1 MEPEK
6 ADNSLMNLSSCYERK
21 PQFEF
26 KCVLADNSFSPFEHL
41 NVSSSTEKCHPF
53 RKEIG
58 ALIDNPPE
66 HSFWTS
72 FTKEDTS
79 KDCMW
84 VDSSLQ
90 LRELANKLAEQ
101 NVFAVDTEQQNLR
114 SYLGF
119 TALMQISTR
128 EEDYLVDTVA
138 LHDEMALLRPIFTNP
153 KICKVF
159 HGAQNDIIWLQRDFH
174 IYMVNI
180 FDTYTVDI
188 CCEKPQKSLEGL
200 LQTICNVD
208 TDKTLRTRDWTERPL
223 PPKMLRYARTDTQ
236 YLLWIADVLAA
247 ELKEL
252 KKYDECIR
260 RCNKVC
266 LTLYAKGQEDFKL
279 ANREQYDCRERAWK
293 LCIWRDLMARI
304 HDESREFVLSNEVML
319 EFARKVPTTYD
330 VFKSTADQQRGG
342 KIDEV
347 SVIFLCHYD
356 DYFNQI
362 MSDKSVALETAFP
375 LILQKCLGMNGTG
388 KQTSKVSQIPIR
400 KPDVAVYESDG
411 TLKFRCNHGKGQWY
425 LKMGLAE
432 QTQIHGEYALQ
443 LKTET
448 LGGPEKVEKKKD
460 LCNSC
465 GKEGI
470 ELNRHR
476 IVPPSYRKYFT
487 ETLKMDQSRDMVWLC
502 QKCQKIALEAGE
514 RYKKTMSSRYEV
526 SQSSHQKMVEA
537 KEHVNIRR
545 AAAALLDRPTIPESR
560 REEYMEIVERHYG
573 RSNLS
578 REDLEG
584 VRKIGLMSSKEEKN
598 ETSVEK
604 QIIDNLLKNSGE
616 DGVKRFCEE
625 WRQQFVNDLHPT
637 NLPSEWGM

>member
-6 ADNSLMNLSSCYERK
+6 ADNSLMNLPLCYERK
-21 PQFEF
+21 PQFVF

-41 NVSSSTEKCHPF
+41 NVPSSTENCHPF

-101 NVFAVDTEQQNLR
+101 NVFAVDTEQHNLR

-138 LHDEMALLRPIFTNP
+138 LHDEMALLRPIFSNP
-153 KICKVF
+153 RICK
-159 HGAQNDIIWLQRDFH
+159 ACLLL
-174 IYMVNI
+174 
-180 FDTYTVDI
+180 
-188 CCEKPQKSLEGL
+188 EKPQKSLEGL

-223 PPKMLRYARTDTQ
+223 PPTMLRYARTDTQ
-236 YLLWIADVLAA
+236 YLLWIADVLTA
-247 ELKEL
+247 ELKEV
-252 KKYDECIR
+252 KKYDESIR
-260 RCNKVC
+260 RSNKVC

-319 EFARKVPTTYD
+319 KFARKVPTIYD
-330 VFKSTADQQRGG
+330 VFKSTDDADQRRGR
-342 KIDEV
+342 KIDGV
-347 SVIFLCHYD
+347 SAIFLCHHD

-362 MSDKSVALETAFP
+362 ISDKIIPFSP
-375 LILQKCLGMNGTG
+375 LVKKSG

-411 TLKFRCNHGKGQWY
+411 TLKFWCNHGKGQWY

-487 ETLKMDQSRDMVWLC
+487 ETL
-502 QKCQKIALEAGE
+502 
-514 RYKKTMSSRYEV
+514 
-526 SQSSHQKMVEA
+526 
-537 KEHVNIRR
+537 N
-545 AAAALLDRPTIPESR
+545 
-560 REEYMEIVERHYG
+560 
-573 RSNLS
+573 
-578 REDLEG
+578 
-584 VRKIGLMSSKEEKN
+584 
-598 ETSVEK
+598 
-604 QIIDNLLKNSGE
+604 
-616 DGVKRFCEE
+616 
-625 WRQQFVNDLHPT
+625 
-637 NLPSEWGM
+637 

>member
-6 ADNSLMNLSSCYERK
+6 ADNSLMKLSLCYERK

-41 NVSSSTEKCHPF
+41 NVSSSTENCHPF

-101 NVFAVDTEQQNLR
+101 NIFAVDTEQQNLR

-119 TALMQISTR
+119 TALTQISTR

-138 LHDEMALLRPIFTNP
+138 LHDEMALLRPIFSNP
-153 KICKVF
+153 RICK
-159 HGAQNDIIWLQRDFH
+159 ACLLL
-174 IYMVNI
+174 
-180 FDTYTVDI
+180 
-188 CCEKPQKSLEGL
+188 EKPQKSLDGL

-223 PPKMLRYARTDTQ
+223 PPTMLRYARTDTQ
-236 YLLWIADVLAA
+236 YLLWIADVLTA
-247 ELKEL
+247 ELKEV
-252 KKYDECIR
+252 KKYDESIR
-260 RCNKVC
+260 RSNKVC

-319 EFARKVPTTYD
+319 EFARKLSATYD
-330 VFKSTADQQRGG
+330 VFKSTDQRRGR

-347 SVIFLCHYD
+347 WAIFLCHHD

-362 MSDKSVALETAFP
+362 ISDKSVALDTVFP
-375 LILQKCLGMNGTG
+375 LILQKCLGMNGTCGINLLNCSLLGNFRIIPFSPLVKKSG

-411 TLKFRCNHGKGQWY
+411 TLKFWCNHGKGQWY

-432 QTQIHGEYALQ
+432 QTQIHGEY
-443 LKTET
+443 
-448 LGGPEKVEKKKD
+448 
-460 LCNSC
+460 
-465 GKEGI
+465 
-470 ELNRHR
+470 
-476 IVPPSYRKYFT
+476 
-487 ETLKMDQSRDMVWLC
+487 
-502 QKCQKIALEAGE
+502 
-514 RYKKTMSSRYEV
+514 
-526 SQSSHQKMVEA
+526 
-537 KEHVNIRR
+537 
-545 AAAALLDRPTIPESR
+545 
-560 REEYMEIVERHYG
+560 
-573 RSNLS
+573 
-578 REDLEG
+578 
-584 VRKIGLMSSKEEKN
+584 
-598 ETSVEK
+598 
-604 QIIDNLLKNSGE
+604 
-616 DGVKRFCEE
+616 
-625 WRQQFVNDLHPT
+625 
-637 NLPSEWGM
+637 

>member
-6 ADNSLMNLSSCYERK
+6 ADNSLLNLSLCYERK

-26 KCVLADNSFSPFEHL
+26 KCVLADNSFSPFEHF

-138 LHDEMALLRPIFTNP
+138 LHDEMALLRPIFSNP
-153 KICKVF
+153 RICKACLV
-159 HGAQNDIIWLQRDFH
+159 L
-174 IYMVNI
+174 
-180 FDTYTVDI
+180 
-188 CCEKPQKSLEGL
+188 EKPQKSLEGL

-208 TDKTLRTRDWTERPL
+208 LDKSLRVSVFYCMCVFFSVVSSVLSMLNLSLQTRDWTERPL
-223 PPKMLRYARTDTQ
+223 PPTMLRYARTDMQ
-236 YLLWIADVLAA
+236 YLLWIADAV
-247 ELKEL
+247 
-252 KKYDECIR
+252 
-260 RCNKVC
+260 
-266 LTLYAKGQEDFKL
+266 KL

-304 HDESREFVLSNEVML
+304 HDESREFVLSNEAML

-330 VFKSTADQQRGG
+330 VFKSTDDADQQRGG

-347 SVIFLCHYD
+347 SAIFLCHYD

-362 MSDKSVALETAFP
+362 MSDKSVALDTAFP
-375 LILQKCLGMNGTG
+375 LILQKCLGMNGTCGINLLNCGKFHNYSFFPSVKSG
-388 KQTSKVSQIPIR
+388 KQTSNVSQIPIR

-411 TLKFRCNHGKGQWY
+411 TLKFWCNHGKGQWY
-425 LKMGLAE
+425 LKTGLAE

-448 LGGPEKVEKKKD
+448 LGGPEKVDKKKD

-470 ELNRHR
+470 ELNRHG
-476 IVPPSYRKYFT
+476 I
-487 ETLKMDQSRDMVWLC
+487 
-502 QKCQKIALEAGE
+502 
-514 RYKKTMSSRYEV
+514 
-526 SQSSHQKMVEA
+526 
-537 KEHVNIRR
+537 
-545 AAAALLDRPTIPESR
+545 
-560 REEYMEIVERHYG
+560 IVERHYG

-604 QIIDNLLKNSGE
+604 QIINNLLKNSGE
-616 DGVKRFCEE
+616 DGVKRFCEA

-637 NLPSEWGM
+637 NLPTVLSKSHLCVTNFSLEVQLHQARLLSPHSSFLSP

>member
-6 ADNSLMNLSSCYERK
+6 ADNSLMNLSLCYERK

-138 LHDEMALLRPIFTNP
+138 LHDEMALLRPIFSNP
-153 KICKVF
+153 RICKVF
-159 HGAQNDIIWLQRDFH
+159 HGAQNDIIWLQKDFH
-174 IYMVNI
+174 IYLVNI
-180 FDTYTVDI
+180 FDTYTAFVSSVLSMLNL
-188 CCEKPQKSLEGL
+188 SL
-200 LQTICNVD
+200 Q
-208 TDKTLRTRDWTERPL
+208 TRDWTERPL
-223 PPKMLRYARTDTQ
+223 PPTMLRYARTDTQ
-236 YLLWIADVLAA
+236 YLLWIADVLTA
-247 ELKEL
+247 ELKEV
-252 KKYDECIR
+252 KKYDESIR
-260 RCNKVC
+260 RSNKVC

-279 ANREQYDCRERAWK
+279 ANREQYDCRELAWK

-319 EFARKVPTTYD
+319 KFARKVPTTYD
-330 VFKSTADQQRGG
+330 VFKSTDDADQRIGG
-342 KIDEV
+342 KFDKV
-347 SVIFLCHYD
+347 SAIFLCHYD
-356 DYFNQI
+356 VYFNQI
-362 MSDKSVALETAFP
+362 MRDKSVALDTAFP
-375 LILQKCLGMNGTG
+375 LILQKCLGMNGTCVINLLNCSLLGNFIIIPFSPLVKKSG

-411 TLKFRCNHGKGQWY
+411 TLKFWCNHGKGQWY

-443 LKTET
+443 IT
-448 LGGPEKVEKKKD
+448 VED
-460 LCNSC
+460 
-465 GKEGI
+465 
-470 ELNRHR
+470 
-476 IVPPSYRKYFT
+476 
-487 ETLKMDQSRDMVWLC
+487 
-502 QKCQKIALEAGE
+502 
-514 RYKKTMSSRYEV
+514 
-526 SQSSHQKMVEA
+526 
-537 KEHVNIRR
+537 
-545 AAAALLDRPTIPESR
+545 
-560 REEYMEIVERHYG
+560 
-573 RSNLS
+573 
-578 REDLEG
+578 
-584 VRKIGLMSSKEEKN
+584 
-598 ETSVEK
+598 
-604 QIIDNLLKNSGE
+604 
-616 DGVKRFCEE
+616 
-625 WRQQFVNDLHPT
+625 
-637 NLPSEWGM
+637 

>member
-6 ADNSLMNLSSCYERK
+6 ADNSLMKLSLCYERK

-41 NVSSSTEKCHPF
+41 NVSSSTENCHPF

-101 NVFAVDTEQQNLR
+101 NIFAVDTEQQNLR

-119 TALMQISTR
+119 TALTQISTR

-138 LHDEMALLRPIFTNP
+138 LHDEMALLRPIFSNP
-153 KICKVF
+153 RICKVF

-174 IYMVNI
+174 IYLVNI
-180 FDTYTVDI
+180 FDTYTA
-188 CCEKPQKSLEGL
+188 CLLLEKPQKSLDGL

-208 TDKTLRTRDWTERPL
+208 TDKTLRVSVFYCVCVFFSVVSSVLSMLNLSLQTRDWTERPL
-223 PPKMLRYARTDTQ
+223 PPTMLRYARTDTQ
-236 YLLWIADVLAA
+236 YLLWIADVLTA
-247 ELKEL
+247 ELKEV
-252 KKYDECIR
+252 KKYDESIR
-260 RCNKVC
+260 RSNKVC

-319 EFARKVPTTYD
+319 EFARKLSATYD
-330 VFKSTADQQRGG
+330 VFKSTDQRRGR

-347 SVIFLCHYD
+347 WAIFLCHHD

-362 MSDKSVALETAFP
+362 ISDKSVALDT
-375 LILQKCLGMNGTG
+375 
-388 KQTSKVSQIPIR
+388 IPIR

-411 TLKFRCNHGKGQWY
+411 TLKAVVSEDGACRTDSNSWR
-425 LKMGLAE
+425 
-432 QTQIHGEYALQ
+432 I

-514 RYKKTMSSRYEV
+514 RYKKTMSSRCEV

-537 KEHVNIRR
+537 KEYVNIRR

-584 VRKIGLMSSKEEKN
+584 VRKIGLMSCKEEKN

-625 WRQQFVNDLHPT
+625 WKQQFVNDLHPT

>member
-6 ADNSLMNLSSCYERK
+6 ADNSLMNLSLCYERK

-153 KICKVF
+153 RICKACLV
-159 HGAQNDIIWLQRDFH
+159 L
-174 IYMVNI
+174 
-180 FDTYTVDI
+180 
-188 CCEKPQKSLEGL
+188 EKPQKSLEGL

-208 TDKTLRTRDWTERPL
+208 TDKSLRTRDWTERSL

-236 YLLWIADVLAA
+236 YLLWIADVLTA

-252 KKYDECIR
+252 KKYDESIR
-260 RCNKVC
+260 RSNKVC

-304 HDESREFVLSNEVML
+304 HDESREFVLYNEVML

-330 VFKSTADQQRGG
+330 VFNSTADQQRGG

-347 SVIFLCHYD
+347 SVIF
-356 DYFNQI
+356 
-362 MSDKSVALETAFP
+362 P
-375 LILQKCLGMNGTG
+375 
-388 KQTSKVSQIPIR
+388 VS
-400 KPDVAVYESDG
+400 
-411 TLKFRCNHGKGQWY
+411 L
-425 LKMGLAE
+425 
-432 QTQIHGEYALQ
+432 
-443 LKTET
+443 
-448 LGGPEKVEKKKD
+448 
-460 LCNSC
+460 
-465 GKEGI
+465 
-470 ELNRHR
+470 
-476 IVPPSYRKYFT
+476 
-487 ETLKMDQSRDMVWLC
+487 
-502 QKCQKIALEAGE
+502 
-514 RYKKTMSSRYEV
+514 
-526 SQSSHQKMVEA
+526 
-537 KEHVNIRR
+537 
-545 AAAALLDRPTIPESR
+545 
-560 REEYMEIVERHYG
+560 
-573 RSNLS
+573 
-578 REDLEG
+578 
-584 VRKIGLMSSKEEKN
+584 
-598 ETSVEK
+598 
-604 QIIDNLLKNSGE
+604 
-616 DGVKRFCEE
+616 
-625 WRQQFVNDLHPT
+625 
-637 NLPSEWGM
+637 

>member
-6 ADNSLMNLSSCYERK
+6 ADNSLMNLSLCYERK

-138 LHDEMALLRPIFTNP
+138 LHDEMALLRPIFSNP
-153 KICKVF
+153 RICKVF
-159 HGAQNDIIWLQRDFH
+159 HGAQNDIIWLQKDFH
-174 IYMVNI
+174 IYLVNI
-180 FDTYTVDI
+180 FDTYTA
-188 CCEKPQKSLEGL
+188 CLLLEKSQKSLEVVSSVL
-200 LQTICNVD
+200 SMLNLSLQ
-208 TDKTLRTRDWTERPL
+208 TRDWTERPL
-223 PPKMLRYARTDTQ
+223 PPTMLRYARTDTQ
-236 YLLWIADVLAA
+236 YLLWIADVLTA
-247 ELKEL
+247 ELKEV
-252 KKYDECIR
+252 KKYDESIR
-260 RCNKVC
+260 RSNKVC

-279 ANREQYDCRERAWK
+279 ANREQYDCRELAWK

-319 EFARKVPTTYD
+319 KFARKVPTTYD
-330 VFKSTADQQRGG
+330 VFKSTDDADQRIGG
-342 KIDEV
+342 KFDKV
-347 SVIFLCHYD
+347 SAIFLCHYD
-356 DYFNQI
+356 VYFNQI
-362 MSDKSVALETAFP
+362 MRDKSVALDTAFP
-375 LILQKCLGMNGTG
+375 LILQKCLGMNGTC
-388 KQTSKVSQIPIR
+388 IPIR
-400 KPDVAVYESDG
+400 KPDVAV
-411 TLKFRCNHGKGQWY
+411 LKFMENMLYR
-425 LKMGLAE
+425 
-432 QTQIHGEYALQ
+432 LQ

-514 RYKKTMSSRYEV
+514 RYKKTMSSRCEV

-537 KEHVNIRR
+537 KEYVNIRR

-578 REDLEG
+578 REDFG
-584 VRKIGLMSSKEEKN
+584 RSSKDWVDE
-598 ETSVEK
+598 
-604 QIIDNLLKNSGE
+604 
-616 DGVKRFCEE
+616 F
-625 WRQQFVNDLHPT
+625 
-637 NLPSEWGM
+637 

>member
-6 ADNSLMNLSSCYERK
+6 ADNSLMNLPLCYERK
-21 PQFEF
+21 PQFVF

-41 NVSSSTEKCHPF
+41 NVPSSTENCHPF

-101 NVFAVDTEQQNLR
+101 NVFAVDTEQHNLR

-138 LHDEMALLRPIFTNP
+138 LHDEMALLRPIFSNP
-153 KICKVF
+153 RICKVF
-159 HGAQNDIIWLQRDFH
+159 HGAQNYIIWLQRDFH
-174 IYMVNI
+174 IYLVNI
-180 FDTYTVDI
+180 FDTYTA
-188 CCEKPQKSLEGL
+188 CLLLEKPQKSLEGL

-223 PPKMLRYARTDTQ
+223 PPTMLRYARTDTQ
-236 YLLWIADVLAA
+236 YLLWIADVLTA
-247 ELKEL
+247 ELKEV
-252 KKYDECIR
+252 KKYDESIR
-260 RCNKVC
+260 RSNKVC

-319 EFARKVPTTYD
+319 KFARKVPTIYD
-330 VFKSTADQQRGG
+330 VFKSTDDADQRRGR
-342 KIDEV
+342 KIDGV
-347 SVIFLCHYD
+347 SAIFLCHHD

-362 MSDKSVALETAFP
+362 ISDKSVALDTVFP
-375 LILQKCLGMNGTG
+375 LILQKCLGMNGTCGINLLNCSLLGNFRIIPFSPLVKKSG

-411 TLKFRCNHGKGQWY
+411 TLKFWCNHGKGQWY

-448 LGGPEKVEKKKD
+448 LGGPEK
-460 LCNSC
+460 
-465 GKEGI
+465 
-470 ELNRHR
+470 
-476 IVPPSYRKYFT
+476 
-487 ETLKMDQSRDMVWLC
+487 
-502 QKCQKIALEAGE
+502 CQKIALEAGE
-514 RYKKTMSSRYEV
+514 RYKKTMSSRCEV

-537 KEHVNIRR
+537 KEYVNIRR

-584 VRKIGLMSSKEEKN
+584 VRKIGLMSCKEEKN

-625 WRQQFVNDLHPT
+625 WKQQFVNDLHPT
-637 NLPSEWGM
+637 NLP

>member
-1 MEPEK
+1 MRLLYLGENDLKTYDKWELVSCPSCKALFWNAEAPRVQTNQESKQFSLCCQRGRVRLPPVREPPSPFLELLESPSFK
-6 ADNSLMNLSSCYERK
+6 PHIRIANSLLDFPSMGAKIDKSVTGYGHEKISMTPSSNACL
-21 PQFEF
+21 
-26 KCVLADNSFSPFEHL
+26 VL
-41 NVSSSTEKCHPF
+41 
-53 RKEIG
+53 
-58 ALIDNPPE
+58 
-66 HSFWTS
+66 
-72 FTKEDTS
+72 
-79 KDCMW
+79 
-84 VDSSLQ
+84 
-90 LRELANKLAEQ
+90 
-101 NVFAVDTEQQNLR
+101 
-114 SYLGF
+114 
-119 TALMQISTR
+119 
-128 EEDYLVDTVA
+128 
-138 LHDEMALLRPIFTNP
+138 
-153 KICKVF
+153 
-159 HGAQNDIIWLQRDFH
+159 
-174 IYMVNI
+174 
-180 FDTYTVDI
+180 
-188 CCEKPQKSLEGL
+188 EKPQKSLEGL

-375 LILQKCLGMNGTG
+375 LILQNG

-526 SQSSHQKMVEA
+526 SQPSHQKMVEA

>member
-6 ADNSLMNLSSCYERK
+6 ADNSLLNLSLCYERK

-26 KCVLADNSFSPFEHL
+26 KCVLADNSFSPFEHF
-41 NVSSSTEKCHPF
+41 NVSSSTEKCHPS

-138 LHDEMALLRPIFTNP
+138 LHDEMALLRPIFSNP
-153 KICKVF
+153 RICKACLV
-159 HGAQNDIIWLQRDFH
+159 L
-174 IYMVNI
+174 
-180 FDTYTVDI
+180 
-188 CCEKPQKSLEGL
+188 EKPQKSLEGL

-208 TDKTLRTRDWTERPL
+208 LDKSLRTRDWTERPL
-223 PPKMLRYARTDTQ
+223 PPTMLRYARTDMQ
-236 YLLWIADVLAA
+236 YLLWIADVLTA
-247 ELKEL
+247 ELKE
-252 KKYDECIR
+252 
-260 RCNKVC
+260 
-266 LTLYAKGQEDFKL
+266 
-279 ANREQYDCRERAWK
+279 
-293 LCIWRDLMARI
+293 ARI
-304 HDESREFVLSNEVML
+304 HDESREFVLSNEAML

-330 VFKSTADQQRGG
+330 VFKSTDDADQQRGG

-347 SVIFLCHYD
+347 SAIFLCHYD

-362 MSDKSVALETAFP
+362 MSDKSVALDTAFP
-375 LILQKCLGMNGTG
+375 LILQKCLGMNGTCGINLLNCGKFHNYSFFPSVKSG
-388 KQTSKVSQIPIR
+388 KQTSNVSQIPIR

-411 TLKFRCNHGKGQWY
+411 TLKFWCNHGKGQWY
-425 LKMGLAE
+425 LKTGLAE

-448 LGGPEKVEKKKD
+448 LGGPEKVDKKKD

-476 IVPPSYRKYFT
+476 I
-487 ETLKMDQSRDMVWLC
+487 
-502 QKCQKIALEAGE
+502 KIALEAGE

-526 SQSSHQKMVEA
+526 FQSSHQKMVEA
-537 KEHVNIRR
+537 KEYVNIRR

-560 REEYMEIVERHYG
+560 REEYIDRREALWPKQPFARGFG
-573 RSNLS
+573 RS
-578 REDLEG
+578 
-584 VRKIGLMSSKEEKN
+584 SKDWVDE
-598 ETSVEK
+598 
-604 QIIDNLLKNSGE
+604 
-616 DGVKRFCEE
+616 F
-625 WRQQFVNDLHPT
+625 
-637 NLPSEWGM
+637 